1 MGFACWGVG
10 LMWGA
15 VAGFFVSLFSSSK
28 LTDTAVDG
36 IRKLGGLDEMSG
48 KEKAQF
54 LLDYINT
61 TKHQSPSRRFIA
73 IAMLV
78 GLMIFTG
85 MWLIMRIVA
94 AFIIY
99 FGGDAQ
105 PLLVACDDIYT
116 MSKEVLMQPMNIIIG
131 FYFVTDIAK
140 RFGK

>member
-1 MGFACWGVG
+1 
-10 LMWGA
+10 MWTA
-15 VAGFFVSLFSSSK
+15 VAGFFSGLFSSSK

-73 IAMLV
+73 ISMLI

-105 PLLVACDDIYT
+105 AILVACNDIYE

>member
-1 MGFACWGVG
+1 
-10 LMWGA
+10 MWTA
-15 VAGFFVSLFSSSK
+15 VAGFFGSLFSSSK

-48 KEKAQF
+48 KEKTQF

-73 IAMLV
+73 ISMLI

-85 MWLIMRIVA
+85 MWLMMRIVA
-94 AFIIY
+94 AFIVY

-105 PLLVACDDIYT
+105 ALLVACDDIYA

>member
-1 MGFACWGVG
+1 
-10 LMWGA
+10 MWTA
-15 VAGFFVSLFSSSK
+15 VAGFFGSLFSSSK

-73 IAMLV
+73 ISMLI

-85 MWLIMRIVA
+85 MWLMMRIVA
-94 AFIIY
+94 AFIVY

-105 PLLVACDDIYT
+105 ALLVACDDIYA

>member
-1 MGFACWGVG
+1 
-10 LMWGA
+10 MWGA
-15 VAGFFVSLFSSSK
+15 VAGFFGSLFSSSK

-36 IRKLGGLDEMSG
+36 IRKMGGLDEMSG

-61 TKHQSPSRRFIA
+61 TKHQSPARRFIA

-78 GLMIFTG
+78 GLGTFTG
-85 MWLIMRIVA
+85 SWLIIRIAAATVA
-94 AFIIY
+94 Y
-99 FGGDAQ
+99 FGGDAAA
-105 PLLVACDDIYT
+105 LLAACDDIYE
-116 MSKEVLMQPMNIIIG
+116 MSKEVLLQPMNIIIG

>member
-1 MGFACWGVG
+1 
-10 LMWGA
+10 MWGA
-15 VAGFFVSLFSSSK
+15 VAGFFGSLFSSSK

-54 LLDYINT
+54 LLDYINI

-78 GLMIFTG
+78 GLMLFTG
-85 MWLIMRIVA
+85 MWLMMRIVA

-105 PLLVACDDIYT
+105 SLLVACDDIYA

>member
-1 MGFACWGVG
+1 
-10 LMWGA
+10 MWGA
-15 VAGFFVSLFSSSK
+15 VAGFFGSLFSSSK

-73 IAMLV
+73 IAMLI
-78 GLMIFTG
+78 GLATFTG
-85 MWLIMRIVA
+85 SWLIMRIVA
-94 AFIIY
+94 ACVSY
-99 FGGDAQ
+99 FGGDSTT
-105 PLLVACDDIYT
+105 LIIACDDIYE
-116 MSKEVLMQPMNIIIG
+116 MSKEVLLQPMNIIIG

>member
-1 MGFACWGVG
+1 
-10 LMWGA
+10 MWA
-15 VAGFFVSLFSSSK
+15 AIAGFFSGLFSSSK

-73 IAMLV
+73 ISMLI

-85 MWLIMRIVA
+85 MWLMMRIVA
-94 AFIIY
+94 AFVIY

-105 PLLVACDDIYT
+105 ALLVAC
-116 MSKEVLMQPMNIIIG
+116 V
-131 FYFVTDIAK
+131 
-140 RFGK
+140 

>member
-1 MGFACWGVG
+1 
-10 LMWGA
+10 MWTA
-15 VAGFFVSLFSSSK
+15 VAGFFGSLFSSSK

-73 IAMLV
+73 MAMLI
-78 GLMIFTG
+78 GLAAFTG
-85 MWLIMRIVA
+85 SWLIIRITAAVVA
-94 AFIIY
+94 Y
-99 FGGDAQ
+99 FGGNVSE
-105 PLLVACDDIYT
+105 LLIACDDIYA
-116 MSKEVLMQPMNIIIG
+116 MCKEVLMQPMNIIIG

>member
-1 MGFACWGVG
+1 
-10 LMWGA
+10 MWSA
-15 VAGFFVSLFSSSK
+15 VAGFFGSLFSSSK

-73 IAMLV
+73 ISMLI

-85 MWLIMRIVA
+85 MWLMMRIVA
-94 AFIIY
+94 AFIVY

-105 PLLVACDDIYT
+105 ALLVACDDIYA

>member
-1 MGFACWGVG
+1 
-10 LMWGA
+10 MWTA
-15 VAGFFVSLFSSSK
+15 VAGFFGSLFSSSK

-73 IAMLV
+73 ISMLV

-85 MWLIMRIVA
+85 MWLMMRIVA
-94 AFIIY
+94 TFIVY

-105 PLLVACDDIYT
+105 ALLVACDDIYA